1 MLGTTLGIYAN
12 AFMPELIN
20 SIAYI
25 LFLITI
31 SPFLWEKGKKVLN
44 QEKKQTIDS
53 KDTNTNLKIEN

>member
-20 SIAYI
+20 SIANI

-31 SPFLWEKGKKVLN
+31 SPFLKGKGNKVHSE
-44 QEKKQTIDS
+44 EKK
-53 KDTNTNLKIEN
+53 